1 MSLDK
6 RPVEYEDRAEFC
18 KVVCIG
24 KQNGKPSCS
33 FLKTAQAGDELLLA
47 MRRILSLPV
56 CLLLIFPLLA
66 QKDGQT
72 LEEDEKS
79 PVARARQTVDGVN
92 RLAPR
97 QVVPHPRVS
106 QPYPRPA
113 RWEYCIF
120 EIRVRASEQG
130 SSLFQ
135 LHMPGRSS
143 GRTRDIGKVFR
154 EVHMQL
160 AKTSKIDEVNALN
173 SLGGLGWELVSTQKK
188 DGLAGISVFY
198 YFKRRI

>member
-6 RPVEYEDRAEFC
+6 RPVEYEGRAEFC
-18 KVVCIG
+18 KAVCIR

-33 FLKTAQAGDELLLA
+33 FLKTEQAGDELLLA

-66 QKDGQT
+66 QKERQT
-72 LEEDEKS
+72 LGKDEKS
-79 PVARARQTVDGVN
+79 PVIQARQTGDRAN
-92 RLAPR
+92 PLTPR
-97 QVVPHPRVS
+97 QVVPHPRLG
-106 QPYPRPA
+106 QPYPRPT

-120 EIRVRASEQG
+120 EIRVRESEQG

-188 DGLAGISVFY
+188 DGLGGISVFY